1 MRPTTED
8 LLKLRDGEPV
18 SATLAAELQDPMVRH
33 EVQRFDQMR
42 RELQALPV
50 LQPPAGVWDQVRAQL
65 TTESAAAEHLS
76 SRWHWPARLALAA
89 SVALVA
95 VLLIARA
102 PDRFGGPGE
111 GPVTT
116 VAGADVADRP
126 GGRPLLSPSYAS
138 LAAQSRRLE
147 RALTRL
153 DDRPRVI
160 TAGTASTIAELEDRI
175 ALVDYQLGSLG
186 TSLTGRERTALWQQR
201 VDLMNSLV
209 MVRYAQAQGDRF

>member
-18 SATLAAELQDPMVRH
+18 SATLAAELEDPMVRH
-33 EVQRFDQMR
+33 DVQQLDQVR
-42 RELQALPV
+42 RELRALPV

-65 TTESAAAEHLS
+65 TTESAAAERPS
-76 SRWHWPARLALAA
+76 SRRHWPARLALAA

-95 VLLIARA
+95 VLLIGRA
-102 PDRFGGPGE
+102 PDPVSGPGE
-111 GPVTT
+111 VPMAT
-116 VAGADVADRP
+116 VAGADVTDRP
-126 GGRPLLSPSYAS
+126 GGRPLLNPSYVS
-138 LAAQSRRLE
+138 LAAESRRLE

-153 DDRPRVI
+153 DNRPRVI

-186 TSLTGRERTALWQQR
+186 TSLTGRERTAL
-201 VDLMNSLV
+201 
-209 MVRYAQAQGDRF
+209 